1 MQVALMSDET
11 AMPDTGIAATPDLS
25 DPESERRRRIVMVVE
40 DNPDDALLL
49 SVLLEELP
57 GDPCRLLRA
66 TSLEQSLYLIGQVR
80 PEVILLDLNLPDTT
94 GIATLT
100 RLHEHCPEIP
110 IIVLTGDDDERLATA
125 AVRNGAQDYLV
136 KGRVDSWTLI
146 RTIRHSHERH
156 RLMAELEGA
165 RQREA
170 HRATHDSLTGLPN
183 RALYFD
189 RLSHA
194 IAQANRRRERLAVLY
209 LDLDGFKPVNDG
221 YGHATG
227 DEVLIEVSQ
236 RLQSGVRRSDTLA
249 RLGGDEF
256 AVLFEKIPER
266 GVAESLVMSLRML
279 FRDPITVGEHS
290 FPIGFS
296 AGLAIFPDDGKNPDG
311 LLSVAD
317 AAMYREKSSRP
328 ERRTAVEL
336 RVI

>member
-1 MQVALMSDET
+1 MSEELTTPEQAPAGPLDF
-11 AMPDTGIAATPDLS
+11 PD
-25 DPESERRRRIVMVVE
+25 DPAELRRRSVMVIE

-66 TSLEQSLYLIGQVR
+66 STLAQAIHLMGQVL
-80 PEVILLDLNLPDTT
+80 PEVIILDLNLPDAS
-94 GIATLT
+94 GLETLQT
-100 RLHEHCPEIP
+100 LNRHCPAVP
-110 IIVLTGDDDERLATA
+110 IIVLTGDDDERLAMA
-125 AVRNGAQDYLV
+125 AVRAGAQDYLV

-156 RLMAELEGA
+156 RLMTELDGA

-170 HRATHDSLTGLPN
+170 HRATHDPLTGLPN

-194 IAQANRRRERLAVLY
+194 IAQASRRRERLAVLY
-209 LDLDGFKPVNDG
+209 LDLDGFKPVNDTH
-221 YGHATG
+221 GHAVG
-227 DEVLIEVSQ
+227 DEVLVQVSQ
-236 RLQSGVRRSDTLA
+236 RLATGVRRSDTLA

-266 GVAESLVMSLRML
+266 GVAESLVAALRSL
-279 FRDPITVGEHS
+279 FQEPIPASGKE

-296 AGLAIFPDDGKNPDG
+296 AGLALYPDDGRTADE
-311 LLSVAD
+311 LLQVAD
-317 AAMYREKSSRP
+317 QAMYREKSIRP
-328 ERRTAVEL
+328 GHREIQI

>member
-1 MQVALMSDET
+1 MPET
-11 AMPDTGIAATPDLS
+11 EVTGSSGL
-25 DPESERRRRIVMVVE
+25 PELPGHRHRRIVMVVE

-66 TSLEQSLYLIGQVR
+66 SSLEQALQLTGQVR

-94 GIATLT
+94 GIESLT

-110 IIVLTGDDDERLATA
+110 IIVLTGDDDERLAMA
-125 AVRNGAQDYLV
+125 AVRSGAQDYLV

-156 RLMAELEGA
+156 RLMTELEIA
-165 RQREA
+165 RQQEA
-170 HRATHDSLTGLPN
+170 HRATHDALTGLPN
-183 RALYFD
+183 RVLYFD

-194 IAQANRRRERLAVLY
+194 IAQATRRRERLAVLY

-221 YGHATG
+221 HGHATG
-227 DEVLIEVSQ
+227 DEVLIQVSQ
-236 RLQSGVRRSDTLA
+236 RLSNGVRRSDTLA

-266 GVAESLVMSLRML
+266 GVAESLVLSLRML
-279 FRDPITVGEHS
+279 FKDPIQVGEHA

-296 AGLAIFPDDGKNPDG
+296 AGLAIFPDDGRNPDG

-328 ERRTAVEL
+328 ARRAVEL